1 MPTESN
7 RQPRHSQRLIGNVL
21 GENNSNNEYSS
32 SSVAAN
38 ADGSVLE
45 RLEYLQSLAAAG
57 GAGAPAS
64 FHPVRGYHV
73 TKNATIASAP
83 DMLFDVT
90 GKCEITLIVGEVTS
104 VIATSTSMSLN
115 TSTNDQVLAAS
126 TQITTDAAGTLYVVS
141 GDIGLGFNAG
151 ATPGIDAAILDV
163 GNHAAIIMNDDT
175 IEMNVNSA
183 GTGLVQWDLWYWPLE
198 AGASVAAAA

>member
-7 RQPRHSQRLIGNVL
+7 RQPRHSQRLIGNIL
-21 GENNSNNEYSS
+21 GENNANNEIVTSA
-32 SSVAAN
+32 VAAN
-38 ADGSVLE
+38 ADGSMLE
-45 RLEYLQSLAAAG
+45 RLEYIQNQG
-57 GAGAPAS
+57 DGAVAPAT
-64 FHPVRGYHV
+64 FHPIRGYHV
-73 TKNATIASAP
+73 TKNSTIASAP
-83 DMLFDVT
+83 DMLFDIT
-90 GKCEITLIVGEVTS
+90 GKVEITLMVGEVTS

-126 TQITTDAAGTLYVVS
+126 TQITTDAAGTLYVVC

-198 AGASVAAAA
+198 SGASVAAAA